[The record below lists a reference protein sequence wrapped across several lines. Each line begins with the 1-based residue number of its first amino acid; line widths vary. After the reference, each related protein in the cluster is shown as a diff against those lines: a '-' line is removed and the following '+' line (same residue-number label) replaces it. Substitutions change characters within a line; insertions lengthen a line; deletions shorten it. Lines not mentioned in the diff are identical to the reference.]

1 MKIQD
6 RIVELRRVKSSELR
20 PNPRNWRT
28 HPEHQ
33 ADAMRGIL
41 SEIGY
46 AAALIARELP
56 DGSLMLIDGHLR
68 AEIMPDQIVPVLVLD
83 VNEEESDKL
92 LLSIDPLAAMAQTNA
107 EAMNQLAASVETNNE
122 ALKRMFEGMQAS
134 NAIVD
139 GINNVNDEWMGMP
152 EFVSEV
158 IKEEFLT
165 VRFPTVEAKV
175 LFGVLIGQTINP
187 ETKAIW
193 HPKDSVVCRE
203 SVKNLIVEQE

>member
-6 RIVELRRVKSSELR
+6 RIIELRRVKSSELR

-46 AAALIARELP
+46 AAALVARELP

-139 GINNVNDEWMGMP
+139 GVNNVNDEWMGMP
-152 EFVSEV
+152 EFISEA

-193 HPKDSVVCRE
+193 HPKDSVVSRE

>member
-158 IKEEFLT
+158 IKEECLT